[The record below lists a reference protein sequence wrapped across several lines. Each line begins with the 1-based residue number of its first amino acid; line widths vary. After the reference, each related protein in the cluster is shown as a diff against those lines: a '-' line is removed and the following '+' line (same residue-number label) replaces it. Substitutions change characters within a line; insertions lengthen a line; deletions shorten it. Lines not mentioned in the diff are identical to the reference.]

1 MSLLPNSS
9 HSVSIQVIVSA
20 IENIYSVIS
29 VYVNRFHFLIYF
41 LPKMIHSH
49 ILAYRER

>member
-1 MSLLPNSS
+1 MSLLPNFS
-9 HSVSIQVIVSA
+9 HYVSLQVIVSA

>member
-1 MSLLPNSS
+1 MSLPPNFS
-9 HSVSIQVIVSA
+9 HYVSIQVIVSA

-29 VYVNRFHFLIYF
+29 TCVNRVDFLIYF

-49 ILAYRER
+49 ILAYRDR

>member
-9 HSVSIQVIVSA
+9 HFVSLQVIVNA
-20 IENIYSVIS
+20 IENICSVIS
-29 VYVNRFHFLIYF
+29 TCVNGIHFLIYF

-49 ILAYRER
+49 ILAYRDR